1 MNRLVV
7 SLILVCSFLLAG
19 VAHAAGYMTLED
31 SIRMAIE
38 KNPDVKVQDQEV
50 MGKDMEKR
58 ARFSRM
64 LPTVD
69 LSYGYMR
76 LSDSPSLAVPG
87 LGEVTTGSR
96 GNSETDIEA
105 RQVLFAG
112 GALYNS
118 YKIAKNDYFGA
129 ELERQRVIRNL
140 KLRVIG
146 AYYGVIKARQER
158 EVAKSNVNSI
168 RSHLDVANAF
178 FSQGMIPKNDLLEAQ
193 VSSAE
198 SEQNLI
204 SAEKNVRLAESN
216 LNILLG
222 RDLSEE
228 VVIDTEIPFTAL
240 DITLDTALETALTN
254 RQEIQTV
261 KLQLDNADKGITI
274 ARSAFMPNVAATYA
288 YQKQKG
294 DDPSTKYDTWKTGIG
309 LTWNLFE
316 GGGSYWNLNK
326 AQYMSAQVGYQLES
340 LKDQVSLEVK
350 DSYLSVEEARSR
362 MVVADKAIAQA
373 EEYFRIVKDR
383 YNLQVATTSDVLTAQ
398 TLLSRSKK
406 NIISAQADY
415 ARSLA
420 ALRAS
425 MGTL

>member
-1 MNRLVV
+1 
-7 SLILVCSFLLAG
+7 
-19 VAHAAGYMTLED
+19 
-31 SIRMAIE
+31 
-38 KNPDVKVQDQEV
+38 
-50 MGKDMEKR
+50 
-58 ARFSRM
+58 M

-76 LSDSPSLAVPG
+76 LENAPSVTVPG
-87 LGEVTTGSR
+87 MGEITTGSK
-96 GNSETDIEA
+96 GNYETDIEA

-118 YKIAKNDYFGA
+118 YKIAKNDYFAA

-158 EVAKSNVNSI
+158 EVAMSNVNSI

-204 SAEKNVRLAESN
+204 SAEKTVRLAESN

-222 RDLSEE
+222 RNLSEE
-228 VVIDTEIPFTAL
+228 VAIDTEIPFTAL
-240 DITLDTALETALTN
+240 DITLDTSLETALTN
-254 RQEIQTV
+254 RQEIKTV

-326 AQYMSAQVGYQLES
+326 ARYMSTQVGYLLEG

-383 YNLQVATTSDVLTAQ
+383 YNLQVATTTDVLTAQ

-406 NIISAQADY
+406 NLISAQADY